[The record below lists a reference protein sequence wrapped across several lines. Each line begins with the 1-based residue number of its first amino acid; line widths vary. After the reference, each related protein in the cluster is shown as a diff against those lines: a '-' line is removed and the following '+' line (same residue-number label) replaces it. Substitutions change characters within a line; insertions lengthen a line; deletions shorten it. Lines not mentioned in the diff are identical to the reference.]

1 MENWQIHHSTCGFCS
16 LPKNMDNSAWNFNAI
31 WYEFWVRSTI
41 ILKTVKKSKKNLF
54 LIFIWHSLE
63 SVPRKIID
71 FEEGHDIS
79 KSESKLYTYIYI
91 KSSSSVM
98 RIEEE
103 EREKRDRFH
112 KENCCFKYLKK
123 IFYFVGRIVIRIG
136 HRLWMVHQAS
146 SECYFSHLIYP
157 LHMRRKI
164 LLGGKNSI
172 IFWSLEFSL
181 TSQMISF
188 DKIHLMS
195 ITKWIFQIF
204 SLFLYH
210 HTTLNLQLLCCFLS
224 STFFFLLVSL
234 LLNFIKSFFYE
245 SQESHMRFHAV
256 MGGMRSW
263 FDF

>member
-1 MENWQIHHSTCGFCS
+1 MWILFIT
-16 LPKNMDNSAWNFNAI
+16 KNMDNSAWNFNAI

-123 IFYFVGRIVIRIG
+123 IFYFVGRIAIRIG

-146 SECYFSHLIYP
+146 SECYFSHL
-157 LHMRRKI
+157 
-164 LLGGKNSI
+164 
-172 IFWSLEFSL
+172 SL
-181 TSQMISF
+181 THAKKNPF
-188 DKIHLMS
+188 GRKKLHYFLVFG
-195 ITKWIFQIF
+195 IF
-204 SLFLYH
+204 
-210 HTTLNLQLLCCFLS
+210 LNLSDDIFRQN
-224 STFFFLLVSL
+224 TFDEH
-234 LLNFIKSFFYE
+234 N
-245 SQESHMRFHAV
+245 
-256 MGGMRSW
+256 
-263 FDF
+263 